1 MERGHHVRLSAQRE
15 LCSKG
20 FFQQSLSRLRPLADR
35 MSALRGATWGALSSN
50 RCYHS
55 RIELFQAEF
64 LYKLGL
70 FLMIQKKFAVLLAAV
85 ALVLTW
91 PIGSRNATAQT
102 GSSAEIVL
110 VLPFENVSNHPEYNW
125 IGESFADSLSAL
137 LNKPGLIVVTS
148 EERAV
153 AYQRLR
159 LPLTVLPSRATA
171 IKIARELKA
180 SMIVIGT
187 YNVTVPPAGSSHDK
201 TTPAVDKPLAMISGE
216 ARVVRVNEG
225 RMAGDIFDGAWAPRV
240 YDFSDQV
247 ANLQKVHG
255 ELAYQV
261 LFQRDKALSFSRN
274 QLIQEATKVPSQAY
288 EAVQKGLLTPEAD
301 PTRAIY
307 FKNALRLFAKDN
319 GGAVYPQAAFELGRF
334 YFNQAQWK
342 ESIEYFTML
351 QKKDAHYG
359 EAQFYAGLAYWKTG
373 DIPNAIATLI
383 PLADE
388 KVMPLVGVYN
398 NAGAVSIAAARDEK
412 KPEERT
418 RLLLQGITLL
428 SRAVDSSPDD
438 TTVLFNYAYA
448 LFLAEK
454 YSEAAE
460 KLERV
465 IAANQKDGD
474 AYFLLAKIQ
483 ERANH
488 ADAANAADNQAR
500 KYMPQQSY
508 AKWQTDW
515 QKSPSLATLA
525 LRSRDVLN
533 QIDISDLDRRKTI
546 EAANANN
553 TQEAL
558 NKIRDLYQQ
567 GRDDEALAEIR
578 KVLIVEPTN
587 AEAFLLSGRINQ
599 RRGDQE
605 AAIAALKTAIFWD
618 PPPKMIDAHIL
629 LGRIFLERGDLGEA
643 RKYAVS
649 AINID
654 PSNQEAM
661 ALQRQV
667 TMGRP

>member
-1 MERGHHVRLSAQRE
+1 
-15 LCSKG
+15 
-20 FFQQSLSRLRPLADR
+20 
-35 MSALRGATWGALSSN
+35 
-50 RCYHS
+50 
-55 RIELFQAEF
+55 
-64 LYKLGL
+64 
-70 FLMIQKKFAVLLAAV
+70 MIQKKLAVLLAA
-85 ALVLTW
+85 ALLLLAL
-91 PIGSRNATAQT
+91 PAGSRNAAAQT
-102 GSSAEIVL
+102 SSSSEIVL
-110 VLPFENVSNHPEYNW
+110 VLPFENVSTHPEYNW

-187 YNVTVPPAGSSHDK
+187 YNVVVPSSSPDDK
-201 TTPAVDKPLAMISGE
+201 SIPLATIAGE
-216 ARVVRVNEG
+216 TRVVRVNEG

-240 YDFSDQV
+240 YDFGGEV
-247 ANLQKVHG
+247 PNLQKVQG
-255 ELAYQV
+255 ELAYQI

-274 QLIQEATKVPSQAY
+274 QLIQEATKVPPQAY
-288 EAVQKGLLTPEAD
+288 EAIQKGLLSPERD

-307 FKNALRLFAKDN
+307 FKNALLLFGKEN
-319 GGAVYPQAAFELGRF
+319 SGEVYPQAAFELGRF
-334 YFNQAQWK
+334 YFNQAQLK
-342 ESIEYFTML
+342 EAIEYFTML
-351 QKKDAHYG
+351 KRKDPHYG
-359 EAQFYAGLAYWKTG
+359 EAQFYAGLAYWKIG
-373 DIPNAIATLI
+373 DVANALATLV

-398 NAGAVSIAAARDEK
+398 NAGAVSVAAARAETK
-412 KPEERT
+412 AEERM
-418 RLLLQGITLL
+418 RLLAQGITLL

-438 TTVLFNYAYA
+438 ATVLFNYGYA

-460 KLERV
+460 KLEKV
-465 IAANQKDGD
+465 IAANQKDGE
-474 AYFLLAKIQ
+474 AYFLLAKTQ

-488 ADAANAADNQAR
+488 AEAANAADNQAR
-500 KYMPQQSY
+500 KNMPPQSY

-515 QKSPSLATLA
+515 QKSQSLASLG
-525 LRSRDVLN
+525 LRSRDILN
-533 QIDISDLDRRKTI
+533 QVDISDLDRRKTI

-567 GRDDEALAEIR
+567 GRDDEALTEIR

-629 LGRIFLERGDLGEA
+629 LGRIFLERGDIGEA
-643 RKYAVS
+643 RKYSVS

-654 PSNQEAM
+654 SSNQEAI

>member
-1 MERGHHVRLSAQRE
+1 
-15 LCSKG
+15 
-20 FFQQSLSRLRPLADR
+20 
-35 MSALRGATWGALSSN
+35 
-50 RCYHS
+50 
-55 RIELFQAEF
+55 
-64 LYKLGL
+64 
-70 FLMIQKKFAVLLAAV
+70 MIQKKLAVLLAAAV
-85 ALVLTW
+85 LVLTL
-91 PIGSRNATAQT
+91 PVGSRNAAAQS
-102 GSSAEIVL
+102 GSSSEIVL

-137 LNKPGLIVVTS
+137 LNKPGLIVVTG

-187 YNVTVPPAGSSHDK
+187 YNVVVPSSAPDDK
-201 TTPAVDKPLAMISGE
+201 LTPLATIAGE
-216 ARVVRVNEG
+216 TRVVRVNEG

-240 YDFSDQV
+240 YDFGGEV
-247 ANLQKVHG
+247 PNLQKVQG
-255 ELAYQV
+255 ELAYQI

-274 QLIQEATKVPSQAY
+274 QLVQEATKVPPQAY
-288 EAVQKGLLTPEAD
+288 EAFQKGILSPERDA
-301 PTRAIY
+301 TRAIY
-307 FKNALRLFAKDN
+307 FKNALLLFGKENA
-319 GGAVYPQAAFELGRF
+319 GEVYPQAAFELGRF
-334 YFNQAQWK
+334 YFNQAQLK
-342 ESIEYFTML
+342 EAIEYFTML
-351 QKKDAHYG
+351 KRKDPHYG

-373 DIPNAIATLI
+373 DVANALATLV

-388 KVMPLVGVYN
+388 RVMPLVGVYN
-398 NAGAVSIAAARDEK
+398 NAGAVSVAAARAET

-418 RLLLQGITLL
+418 RLLSQAITLL

-438 TTVLFNYAYA
+438 ATVLFNYGYA

-454 YSEAAE
+454 YPEAAE
-460 KLERV
+460 KLEKV

-474 AYFLLAKIQ
+474 AYFLLAKAQ

-488 ADAANAADNQAR
+488 LEAANAADNQAR
-500 KYMPQQSY
+500 KNMPQQSY

-515 QKSPSLATLA
+515 QKSQSLASLG

-533 QIDISDLDRRKTI
+533 QVDISDLDRRKTI

-629 LGRIFLERGDLGEA
+629 LGRIFLERGDIGEA
-643 RKYAVS
+643 RKYSVS

-654 PSNQEAM
+654 SSNQEAM

>member
-1 MERGHHVRLSAQRE
+1 
-15 LCSKG
+15 
-20 FFQQSLSRLRPLADR
+20 
-35 MSALRGATWGALSSN
+35 
-50 RCYHS
+50 
-55 RIELFQAEF
+55 
-64 LYKLGL
+64 
-70 FLMIQKKFAVLLAAV
+70 MIQKKLAILLMAV
-85 ALVLTW
+85 ALAFSF
-91 PIGSRNATAQT
+91 PAASQNAAAQT

-187 YNVTVPPAGSSHDK
+187 YNVVVPPATSDDK
-201 TTPAVDKPLAMISGE
+201 SKPPVDKPFASISGE
-216 ARVVRVNEG
+216 ARVIRVNEG

-240 YDFSDQV
+240 YDFGGQV
-247 ANLQKVHG
+247 VDLQKVHG
-255 ELAYQV
+255 ELAYQI

-274 QLIQEATKVPSQAY
+274 QLVQEATKAPAQAF
-288 EAVQKGLLTPEAD
+288 EAYQKCLLTAERD
-301 PTRAIY
+301 PTRAI
-307 FKNALRLFAKDN
+307 FCKNAMKLYAKEN

-334 YFNQAQWK
+334 YLNQAQWK
-342 ESIEYFTML
+342 EAVEYFTMV
-351 QKKDAHYG
+351 QKKEAHYG

-373 DIPNAIATLI
+373 DIPHALSTLV

-398 NAGAVSIAAARDEK
+398 NAGAVSVEAARNEK

-428 SRAVDSSPDD
+428 SRATDSSPDD

-448 LFLAEK
+448 LFLNEK
-454 YSEAAE
+454 YADAAE
-460 KLERV
+460 KLEKV
-465 IAANQKDGD
+465 IAADQKDGQ
-474 AYFLLAKIQ
+474 AYFLLAKTQ
-483 ERANH
+483 ERASH
-488 ADAANAADNQAR
+488 PEAANAADNQAR
-500 KYMPQQSY
+500 KNLSAY
-508 AKWQTDW
+508 AKWQNDW
-515 QKSPSLATLA
+515 QKSQSVPNLT

-533 QIDISDLDRRKTI
+533 QVDLSDLGRRRDK
-546 EAANANN
+546 EAASDNN

-558 NKIRDLYQQ
+558 SKIRDLYQQ
-567 GRDDEALAEIR
+567 GRDDEALTEIR
-578 KVLIVEPTN
+578 KVLIIEPTN
-587 AEAFLLSGRINQ
+587 AEAFLISGRINQ

-643 RKYAVS
+643 RKYAAS

-654 PSNQEAM
+654 PNNPEAM

>member
-1 MERGHHVRLSAQRE
+1 
-15 LCSKG
+15 
-20 FFQQSLSRLRPLADR
+20 
-35 MSALRGATWGALSSN
+35 
-50 RCYHS
+50 
-55 RIELFQAEF
+55 
-64 LYKLGL
+64 
-70 FLMIQKKFAVLLAAV
+70 MIQKKLGVLLAALALLLAWPTGSGQV
-85 ALVLTW
+85 A
-91 PIGSRNATAQT
+91 AQT
-102 GSSAEIVL
+102 NSSSEVVL
-110 VLPFENVSNHPEYNW
+110 ILPFENVSNHPEYNW

-187 YNVTVPPAGSSHDK
+187 YSVTVPPAAADDK
-201 TTPAVDKPLAMISGE
+201 SPAAVDKPLAMIAGE

-247 ANLQKVHG
+247 TNLQRVHG

-274 QLIQEATKVPSQAY
+274 QLIQEATKVPPQAY
-288 EAVQKGLLTPEAD
+288 EAVQKGLLTPDRD

-307 FKNALRLFAKDN
+307 FKNALKLYGKEN

-334 YFNQAQWK
+334 YFNQAQLK
-342 ESIEYFTML
+342 EAIEYFTML

-373 DIPNAIATLI
+373 DIPNALATLV

-398 NAGAVSIAAARDEK
+398 NAGAVSVAAARDEK
-412 KPEERT
+412 KPEERM

-454 YSEAAE
+454 YPEAAD
-460 KLERV
+460 KLEKV
-465 IAANQKDGD
+465 IAADQRDGQ
-474 AYFLLAKIQ
+474 AYFLLAKVQ

-500 KYMPQQSY
+500 KYMQQSY

-515 QKSPSLATLA
+515 QKSQLLATLA

-533 QIDISDLDRRKTI
+533 PVDLTDIVRRKEI
-546 EAANANN
+546 ETANANN

-567 GRDDEALAEIR
+567 GRDDEALTEIR

-643 RKYAVS
+643 RKYSVS

-654 PSNQEAM
+654 ANNQEAI

-667 TMGRP
+667 AMGRP

>member
-1 MERGHHVRLSAQRE
+1 
-15 LCSKG
+15 
-20 FFQQSLSRLRPLADR
+20 
-35 MSALRGATWGALSSN
+35 
-50 RCYHS
+50 
-55 RIELFQAEF
+55 
-64 LYKLGL
+64 
-70 FLMIQKKFAVLLAAV
+70 MIQKKLSVLLAAL
-85 ALVLTW
+85 ALVLALPT
-91 PIGSRNATAQT
+91 GSKQVTAQT
-102 GSSAEIVL
+102 SSSTEVVL
-110 VLPFENVSNHPEYNW
+110 ILPFENVSNHPEYNW

-187 YNVTVPPAGSSHDK
+187 YSVTVPPAAADDK
-201 TTPAVDKPLAMISGE
+201 STTAPLAMIAGE

-247 ANLQKVHG
+247 GNLQRVHG

-274 QLIQEATKVPSQAY
+274 QLIQEATKVPAQAY
-288 EAVQKGLLTPEAD
+288 EAVQKGLLTPERE

-307 FKNALRLFAKDN
+307 FKNALKLFGKDN

-373 DIPNAIATLI
+373 DMTNAIATLV

-398 NAGAVSIAAARDEK
+398 NAGAVSVAAARDEK

-428 SRAVDSSPDD
+428 SRAVDSSPND

-454 YSEAAE
+454 YPEAAD
-460 KLERV
+460 KLEKV
-465 IAANQKDGD
+465 IAADQQDGQ
-474 AYFLLAKIQ
+474 AYFLLAKVQ

-488 ADAANAADNQAR
+488 AEAANAADNQAR
-500 KYMPQQSY
+500 KYMQQSY
-508 AKWQTDW
+508 GKWQTDW
-515 QKSPSLATLA
+515 QKSQSLTTLS

-533 QIDISDLDRRKTI
+533 QIDITDLDRRKTT

-553 TQEAL
+553 TQESL

-567 GRDDEALAEIR
+567 GRDDEALTEIR

-643 RKYAVS
+643 RKYSVS

-654 PSNQEAM
+654 PNNQEAM

-667 TMGRP
+667 AMGRP

>member
-1 MERGHHVRLSAQRE
+1 
-15 LCSKG
+15 
-20 FFQQSLSRLRPLADR
+20 
-35 MSALRGATWGALSSN
+35 
-50 RCYHS
+50 
-55 RIELFQAEF
+55 
-64 LYKLGL
+64 
-70 FLMIQKKFAVLLAAV
+70 MIQKKLAVLLAVGALILALPHGPARV
-85 ALVLTW
+85 AAQNNSSPEVVL
-91 PIGSRNATAQT
+91 I
-102 GSSAEIVL
+102 
-110 VLPFENVSNHPEYNW
+110 LPFENVSNHPEYNW

-137 LNKPGLIVVTS
+137 LNKPGLIVVSS

-187 YNVTVPPAGSSHDK
+187 YSVTIPPATADDK
-201 TTPAVDKPLAMISGE
+201 SATAVDKPLAMIAGE

-225 RMAGDIFDGAWAPRV
+225 RMAGDIFDGSWAPRV

-247 ANLQKVHG
+247 SNLQRVHG

-274 QLIQEATKVPSQAY
+274 QLIQEATKVPAQAY
-288 EAVQKGLLTPEAD
+288 EAVQKGLLTFDRE

-307 FKNALRLFAKDN
+307 FKNALKLFGNDN

-342 ESIEYFTML
+342 EAIEYFTLL

-373 DIPNAIATLI
+373 DLQNAIATLV

-398 NAGAVSIAAARDEK
+398 NAGAVSVAAARDGK

-454 YSEAAE
+454 YTEAAD
-460 KLERV
+460 KLEKV
-465 IAANQKDGD
+465 IAADQRDGQ
-474 AYFLLAKIQ
+474 AYFLLAKVQ

-500 KYMPQQSY
+500 KYMQTSY

-515 QKSPSLATLA
+515 QKSQSLATLP

-533 QIDISDLDRRKTI
+533 QVDITDLVRRKEI

-553 TQEAL
+553 TEEAL
-558 NKIRDLYQQ
+558 NKIRDLYLQ
-567 GRDDEALAEIR
+567 GRDDEALNEIR

-643 RKYAVS
+643 RKYSVS

-654 PSNQEAM
+654 SNNQEAI

-667 TMGRP
+667 AMGRP